1 MESTADLLVHFSEL
15 EDPRVDR
22 TKRYPLIEIIFLSIC
37 ATISG
42 CEGWK
47 SIRDILVS

>member
-1 MESTADLLVHFSEL
+1 MQADLLSHFQTL
-15 EDPRVDR
+15 EDPRIDR
-22 TKRYPLIEIIFLSIC
+22 TKRYPLIEIIFLIIS

-47 SIRDILVS
+47 SIRDFGLTG